1 MYVQDIVIYFCSFM
15 AIFLFFLTF
24 FTSAFTE
31 IENGYFS
38 TKTIKVRPK
47 KCTLNAWITS
57 CMSSAYIKSNVIF
70 SDKNRK
76 ARLTFNHNDVTKL
89 SARPLILSFTKR
101 GLVVLLYCYYHKID
115 FLYRKGPSV
124 NNIPVNAH

>member
-1 MYVQDIVIYFCSFM
+1 MYVQDIVINFCSFM

-70 SDKNRK
+70 
-76 ARLTFNHNDVTKL
+76 
-89 SARPLILSFTKR
+89 
-101 GLVVLLYCYYHKID
+101 
-115 FLYRKGPSV
+115 
-124 NNIPVNAH
+124 